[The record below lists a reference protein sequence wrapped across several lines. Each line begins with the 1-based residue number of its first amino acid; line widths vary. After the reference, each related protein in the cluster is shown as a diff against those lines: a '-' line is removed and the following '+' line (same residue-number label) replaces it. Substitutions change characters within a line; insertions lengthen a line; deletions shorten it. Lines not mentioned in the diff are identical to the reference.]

1 MQLSRRSLL
10 IGAGAGASGILSIP
24 LLPGRAMAEAAPAFV
39 AACQRAGG
47 DFAAAVLDA
56 SGRILFTEELDGR
69 GHDATVAPDGSTAVF
84 FARRPGRFALVLDIL
99 NRRKATSFAPPEN
112 RRFAGHGFY
121 SSDGKLLIATENDF
135 DGERGILGIY
145 DATDGYRRIGEFASR
160 GIGPHEA
167 MLLSDG
173 RTIAVANGGILTHPD
188 FPRHKLNLATMA
200 PSLALVDI
208 ETGDLIEEATLPQN
222 QHRLSIR
229 HLAQSDAHT
238 IWFGCQ
244 YEGPKTDQIPVVGR
258 YRRGEGIALVAAP
271 DLVYARMNHYVG
283 SIAASRDGDI
293 VAATSPRGGQ
303 IMVWDAK
310 SLSFLRAADVAD
322 VAGAT
327 ADHDAF
333 AFSAGTGDI
342 LTAEAEPAHAN
353 VHWDNH
359 LRRIRPA

>member
-1 MQLSRRSLL
+1 MPLDRRTFLS
-10 IGAGAGASGILSIP
+10 GAAATGATGLLSIP
-24 LLPGRAMAEAAPAFV
+24 LRPARAEAAPAFV
-39 AACQRAGG
+39 AACRQASG

-69 GHDATVAPDGSTAVF
+69 GHDATVSPDGANAVF
-84 FARRPGRFALVLDIL
+84 FARRPGRFALVLDIA
-99 NRRKATSFAPPEN
+99 NRRKATSFAPPDD

-135 DGERGILGIY
+135 DGEHGVLGVY
-145 DATDGYRRIGEFASR
+145 DATDGYKRIGEFATR
-160 GIGPHEA
+160 GVGPHEA

-200 PSLALVDI
+200 PNLTLVDI
-208 ETGDLIEEATLPQN
+208 RTGDLIEEAALPAG

-229 HLAQSDAHT
+229 HLAQPDPDT

-244 YEGPKTDQIPVVGR
+244 YEGPNTDRIPVVGI
-258 YRRGEGIALVAAP
+258 YKRGAGIRLVEAP
-271 DLVYARMNHYVG
+271 DNIYARMNHYVG
-283 SIAASRDGDI
+283 SIAANRDGSR

-310 SLSFLRAADVAD
+310 SLDLVHASDVVD

-333 AFSAGTGDI
+333 AYSSGEGDI
-342 LTAEAEPAHAN
+342 LTAESRPTHSD
-353 VHWDNH
+353 VRWDNH
-359 LRRIRPA
+359 LRRIVPA